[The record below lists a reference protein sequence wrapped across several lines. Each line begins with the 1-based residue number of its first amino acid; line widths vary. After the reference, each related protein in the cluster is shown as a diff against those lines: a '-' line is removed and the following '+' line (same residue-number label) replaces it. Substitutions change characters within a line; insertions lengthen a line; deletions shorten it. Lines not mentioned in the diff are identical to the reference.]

1 MNKENFSLAYF
12 LTRPIFLGNIFSLVI
27 GYTGSDALICFIL
40 GNILGVFF
48 IYLLNRFSS
57 DSKFYKYIK
66 IILYIL
72 FIIISTYTIEVFI
85 NDFFLLET
93 PKWIIIAT
101 SIILCLYASFK
112 DYKVIKYTS
121 IILCILSLFTL
132 GITFL
137 SLFSY
142 IKLDSL
148 TPFFTSKI
156 SSIFKGTII
165 YASLSTI
172 PHILLSED
180 KIPLKEHIKYYLF
193 SSIILSI
200 VGFLILTVL
209 TPNVAKIYRFPEYIL
224 LKRIRLFNFIENFEN
239 ILSTIWYLDYFI
251 FLTLTFKNLRKEL
264 NNNKI
269 LFYTIIILTPCLTN
283 LLLVNK
289 YFPVLILHKHLG
301 LIATIFIILFG
312 LTQIKKLFI
321 SSERHK

>member
-27 GYTGSDALICFIL
+27 GYTGSDALICFVL
-40 GNILGVFF
+40 GNLLGIFF
-48 IYLLNRFSS
+48 IYLLNNFSS
-57 DSKFYKYIK
+57 NSKFYKYIK

-72 FIIISTYTIEVFI
+72 FIVISTYTIEVFI

-101 SIILCLYASFK
+101 SIILCLYASLK

-121 IILCILSLFTL
+121 VILCILSLFTL

-180 KIPLKEHIKYYLF
+180 KIPLKKHIMYYLF

-239 ILSTIWYLDYFI
+239 ILSTIWYLDYFV
-251 FLTLTFKNLRKEL
+251 FLTLTFKNLKKEL
-264 NNNKI
+264 NNKI
-269 LFYTIIILTPCLTN
+269 VFYTIIILTPCLTN

-289 YFPVLILHKHLG
+289 YFPILILHKHLG
-301 LIATIFIILFG
+301 LIAIIFIILFG
-312 LTQIKKLFI
+312 FGQIKKLFI
-321 SSERHK
+321 SNEKHK

>member
-40 GNILGVFF
+40 GNILGIFF

-57 DSKFYKYIK
+57 GSKFYKYLK

-93 PKWIIIAT
+93 PKWIIIST

-156 SSIFKGTII
+156 SSIFKGSII

-172 PHILLSED
+172 PHILLNED

-251 FLTLTFKNLRKEL
+251 FLTLTFKNLKKEL

-312 LTQIKKLFI
+312 LSPIKKLFI